1 MILRNLWSAMN
12 YNVDIDQPTDA
23 RQNTMTIWRLFP
35 EKIDMGCKAITKGVN
50 YIRSNKIYWHENT
63 FHM

>member
-1 MILRNLWSAMN
+1 MN

-63 FHM
+63 FHK